1 MPLTR
6 ATTASDA
13 DEDLDAAEDEDESF
27 EQPET
32 AGSTSS
38 ASAAIVATVVA
49 RGKRVVTVEP
59 GAVAKFNERDLSG
72 VDLSGVALSRVM
84 ARSLES
90 AAALPIG
97 GGGGHSRNRFP
108 FAMAQIGPILTIK

>member
-1 MPLTR
+1 VPLTR
-6 ATTASDA
+6 ATTTSDA
-13 DEDLDAAEDEDESF
+13 DEDLDAPEDEDESF

-38 ASAAIVATVVA
+38 ASAAIVATVAA
-49 RGKRVVTVEP
+49 RGKRLRVEP
-59 GAVAKFNERDLSG
+59 GAKFNERDLSG
-72 VDLSGVALSRVM
+72 VDLCGVALSRVM

-97 GGGGHSRNRFP
+97 GGGHSRNRFP
-108 FAMAQIGPILTIK
+108 FAMAEIGPILTIK